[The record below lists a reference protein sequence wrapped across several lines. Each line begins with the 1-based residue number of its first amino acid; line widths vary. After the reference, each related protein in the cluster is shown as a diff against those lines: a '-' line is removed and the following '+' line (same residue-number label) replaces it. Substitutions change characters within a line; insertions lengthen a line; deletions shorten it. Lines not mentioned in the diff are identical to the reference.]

1 MRTSSLMCLLLLTLT
16 LTACASAPG
25 TQTSRVQGTVEEF
38 GVIASETQPTARANP
53 ETPQGHEIYIEQP
66 SITRQTK
73 VIEARVGTTFGFRF
87 TVSGLEPGTNV
98 TLRKVVK
105 YPPMRLPDGTTSQGY
120 TTNIGPT
127 PVDGEGRIGFVEGYT
142 LESEYELVTG
152 RWTMEIWY
160 GSQKLVSQDFDVV
173 APGTQPS
180 SSRRCSIKATVRANA
195 PTGRS

>member
-1 MRTSSLMCLLLLTLT
+1 MLGSSVKDKGETERVSSLMCLLFLALA
-16 LTACASAPG
+16 ACVSAPG
-25 TQTSRVQGTVEEF
+25 ARPSSTVQGTVEEF

-87 TVSGLEPGTNV
+87 MVSGLKPDTNV

-105 YPPMRLPDGTTSQGY
+105 YPPMRLPDGTISQGY
-120 TTNIGPT
+120 STKVGPT

-152 RWTMEIWY
+152 QWTMEIWY

-173 APGTQPS
+173 A
-180 SSRRCSIKATVRANA
+180 SR
-195 PTGRS
+195 